1 MTGIIGGGSNAK
13 QKTAVGSLQFQTSQK
28 GGVIPLVYGTTRAA
42 PNLIDYD
49 DFTATPASSGLKG
62 KGGGGGKTGNQQYN
76 YSASVIFGVC
86 QGPVAGFGTVWWNKN
101 TAPLSSLPGL
111 STINLGADG
120 QASDPFWITNHPAK
134 ALGYSGTANF
144 TLDNYQLGMTATL
157 PNFSLEV
164 IGIEASSGI
173 NGFDANP
180 AAIVTDFLT
189 NARYGAGF
197 PAANLD
203 SLGTYSEYCAA
214 AGLFLSPLLDTQQEA
229 QQSLGDIVKISN
241 SAIVWSGALLKILPY
256 GDQPLGATYTVIA
269 LSGTIVAGDTLTL
282 TFTNPAL
289 PGLPITVAYGAS
301 IADQTSYTSAAAG
314 LALQV
319 AGNGTLSGYGIYAS
333 CSVNSLVIVQTQGNG
348 TTVTGS
354 ASGGETISVGATS
367 APYTFTPNTTVLYS
381 LSEDDFIVQEFSVG
395 TNLGVNPGG
404 PALRQGAGPIT
415 GGFTDDPVHIVR
427 STPADANNMI
437 QVECL
442 DRSNSYNTTIV
453 EAFDQA
459 SIDLYGVRRDTS
471 LKANAIVDATYAGP
485 IAAQLL
491 LQRSLY
497 FRNTYTFRLGWKY
510 CLLEPM
516 DLVQITDA
524 RLGAT
529 ALTVRITV
537 VEEDDEGMLSITAED
552 FFGGYST
559 AVVYPKQGASGYV
572 PNYNSAPGDINSPL
586 IFEPPA
592 GLLSGDLEI
601 WIGLSGG
608 PNWGS
613 AQVWISSDGSSYA
626 LAGTV
631 DAPATQGVSTADLP
645 AHASPDTVNTLSVD
659 LADSR
664 GFLSSVSA
672 TDAQNLATLSYLGG
686 ELLAY
691 QTATLTG
698 TSEYNLST
706 LYRGAYD
713 TTIADHPAGAQ
724 FALLNGAIG
733 HFSYPANLIG
743 QTIYLKFVSLNI
755 VGGGIQDLASV
766 AVYTYTI
773 TGAGQ
778 ETVTVVTGTFVNGKP
793 TASLVL
799 QRYVFATTVTFP
811 AGFAGS
817 QGTAGTAATAM
828 ATFEVE
834 KNGVNV
840 GTMVFATSA
849 TTATFAMISATT
861 FNAGDVLTLVAP
873 AVPDA
878 TLANLAWT
886 FMGTTGV

>member
-1 MTGIIGGGSNAK
+1 MISSSR
-13 QKTAVGSLQFQTSQK
+13 SL
-28 GGVIPLVYGTTRAA
+28 
-42 PNLIDYD
+42 
-49 DFTATPASSGLKG
+49 
-62 KGGGGGKTGNQQYN
+62 
-76 YSASVIFGVC
+76 
-86 QGPVAGFGTVWWNKN
+86 
-101 TAPLSSLPGL
+101 
-111 STINLGADG
+111 
-120 QASDPFWITNHPAK
+120 
-134 ALGYSGTANF
+134 
-144 TLDNYQLGMTATL
+144 
-157 PNFSLEV
+157 
-164 IGIEASSGI
+164 
-173 NGFDANP
+173 
-180 AAIVTDFLT
+180 
-189 NARYGAGF
+189 
-197 PAANLD
+197 
-203 SLGTYSEYCAA
+203 
-214 AGLFLSPLLDTQQEA
+214 
-229 QQSLGDIVKISN
+229 
-241 SAIVWSGALLKILPY
+241 
-256 GDQPLGATYTVIA
+256 
-269 LSGTIVAGDTLTL
+269 
-282 TFTNPAL
+282 
-289 PGLPITVAYGAS
+289 
-301 IADQTSYTSAAAG
+301 
-314 LALQV
+314 
-319 AGNGTLSGYGIYAS
+319 
-333 CSVNSLVIVQTQGNG
+333 
-348 TTVTGS
+348 
-354 ASGGETISVGATS
+354 
-367 APYTFTPNTTVLYS
+367 
-381 LSEDDFIVQEFSVG
+381 SVG

-437 QVECL
+437 EVECL

-471 LKANAIVDATYAGP
+471 LKANAIVDATYTGP

-497 FRNTYTFRLGWKY
+497 FRNTYTFQLGWKY

-524 RLGAT
+524 RLGAA
-529 ALTVRITV
+529 ALTVRITA
-537 VEEDDEGMLSITAED
+537 VEEDDEGTLSITAED

-559 AVVYPKQGASGYV
+559 AVLYPKQGAAGYV
-572 PNYNSAPGDINSPL
+572 PNYNSASGGINPPL

-645 AHASPDTVNTLSVD
+645 PHASPDTVNTLSVD
-659 LADSR
+659 LTESR
-664 GFLSSVSA
+664 GFLFSVSA

-698 TSEYNLST
+698 TSKYNLTT
-706 LYRGAYD
+706 LYRGAYG
-713 TTIADHPAGAQ
+713 TTIADHPTGAQ

-733 HFSYPANLIG
+733 HFPYPANLIG
-743 QTIYLKFVSLNI
+743 QTIYLKFVSVNI

-766 AVYTYTI
+766 PAYTYTI

-778 ETVTVVTGTFVNGKP
+778 ANR
-793 TASLVL
+793 LRRH
-799 QRYVFATTVTFP
+799 RYVRQRQADRQPGSAALRLCHDRDFSGRAR
-811 AGFAGS
+811 GS

-828 ATFEVE
+828 ATFEVQ

-840 GTMVFATSA
+840 GTMVFAAAA
-849 TTATFAMISATT
+849 TTATFTMASATT

-886 FMGTTGV
+886 FMGTTGA

>member
-13 QKTAVGSLQFQTSQK
+13 QKTAIGSLQFQTSQK
-28 GGVIPLVYGTTRAA
+28 GGVIPLVYGTTRTA

-49 DFTATPASSGLKG
+49 DFTATPASSGIKG
-62 KGGGGGKTGNQQYN
+62 KGGGGGKTGSQQYN
-76 YSASVIFGVC
+76 YSASVILGVC

-101 TAPLSSLPGL
+101 TAQLAALPGL
-111 STINLGADG
+111 SSINYGADG
-120 QASDPFWITNHPAK
+120 QPADPFWVTNHPAK

-144 TLDNYQLGMTATL
+144 TLDNYRLGMTATL
-157 PNFSLEV
+157 PNFSIEV
-164 IGIEASSGI
+164 IGIESTSGY

-189 NARYGAGF
+189 NPRYGAGF
-197 PAANLD
+197 PPANLD
-203 SLGTYSEYCAA
+203 GLSSYSEYCAA

-229 QQSLGDIVKISN
+229 QQSLGDIVKITN

-256 GDQPLGATYTVIA
+256 GDQPLSVTYTAIG
-269 LSGTIVAGDTLTL
+269 LSGTIVVGDTLSL
-282 TFTNPAL
+282 TFANPAL
-289 PGLPITVAYGAS
+289 AGSPVTVTYPCS
-301 IADQTSYTSAAAG
+301 IADESCYTSAAAG
-314 LALQV
+314 LAQQV
-319 AGNGTLSGYGIYAS
+319 AGDSALNNFGVYAS
-333 CSVNSLVIVQTQGNG
+333 CSVNALVIVQTQGG
-348 TTVTGS
+348 TTIFGS
-354 ASGGETISVGATS
+354 ASGAEIITIEPTSV
-367 APYTFTPNTTVLYS
+367 PYTFTPNTTVVYS
-381 LSEDDFIVQEFSVG
+381 LGEDDFIVQESSVG

-437 QVECL
+437 EVECL

-471 LKANAIVDATYAGP
+471 LKAGAIVDATYAGP

-497 FRNTYTFRLGWKY
+497 FRNTFTFQLGWKY

-516 DLVQITDA
+516 DLVQISDV
-524 RLGAT
+524 RLGAN
-529 ALTVRITV
+529 ALTVRVTA
-537 VEEDDEGMLSITAED
+537 VEEDDEGTLSITAED
-552 FFGGYST
+552 FSGGYST
-559 AVVYPKQGASGYV
+559 ALIYPKQGAAGYV
-572 PNYNSAPGDINSPL
+572 PNYNAGPGNTNPPL
-586 IFEPPA
+586 IFEPPP

-601 WIGLSGG
+601 WVGLSGG
-608 PNWGS
+608 TNWGS

-631 DAPATQGVSTADLP
+631 DAPATQGISTADLP
-645 AHASPDTVNTLSVD
+645 PHSSPDTVNMLSVD
-659 LADSR
+659 LTESR
-664 GFLSSVSA
+664 GSLFSVSA

-686 ELLAY
+686 ELLSY
-691 QTATLTG
+691 QTATLT
-698 TSEYNLST
+698 SASKYNLTT
-706 LYRGAYD
+706 LYRGAYS
-713 TTIADHPAGAQ
+713 TSIADHTSGTQ

-733 HFSYPANLIG
+733 HFPYPANLVG

-766 AVYTYTI
+766 PAYTYTI

-778 ETVTVVTGTFVNGKP
+778 AMTTVVTGTFVNGKP

-799 QRYVFATTVTFP
+799 QRYVFATAVVFP
-811 AGFAGS
+811 AGLTGS
-817 QGTAGTAATAM
+817 QGTAATAATA
-828 ATFEVE
+828 ATSFQVE

-840 GTMVFATSA
+840 GAMAFAAAA
-849 TTATFAMISATT
+849 TTATFTMVSATT
-861 FNAGDVLTLVAP
+861 FSAGDVLTLVAP

-886 FMGTTGV
+886 FVGSMGA

>member
-1 MTGIIGGGSNAK
+1 MTGILGGGSNAK

-42 PNLIDYD
+42 PNLVDYD

-62 KGGGGGKTGNQQYN
+62 KGGSGGKTGNQQYN
-76 YSASVIFGVC
+76 YSASVILGVC
-86 QGPVAGFGTVWWNKN
+86 QGPVLGFGTVWWDKN
-101 TAPLSSLPGL
+101 TAPLSGLPGL

-120 QASDPFWITNHPAK
+120 QASDPFWVTNHPAK

-157 PNFSLEV
+157 PNFSVEV

-189 NARYGAGF
+189 NGRYGAGF

-203 SLGTYSEYCAA
+203 GLGAYSEYCAA

-229 QQSLGDIVKISN
+229 QQSLSDIVKISN

-256 GDQPLGATYTVIA
+256 GDQPLSATYTVVA
-269 LSGTIVAGDTLTL
+269 LAGAIVAGDTLTL
-282 TFTNPAL
+282 TFTNAAL
-289 PGLPITVAYGAS
+289 PELPITVAYSAS
-301 IADQTSYTSAAAG
+301 LADQTSYTSAAAG
-314 LALQV
+314 LAQQV

-333 CSVNSLVIVQTQGNG
+333 SSINSLVIVQAQGSG
-348 TTVTGS
+348 TTVTGG
-354 ASGGETISVGATS
+354 ASGAETISVGMTS

-381 LSEDDFIVQEFSVG
+381 LGEDDFIVQVSGVG

-437 QVECL
+437 EVECL

-471 LKANAIVDATYAGP
+471 LKANAIVDATYTGP

-497 FRNTYTFRLGWKY
+497 FRNTYTFQLGWKY

-524 RLGAT
+524 RLGTT
-529 ALTVRITV
+529 ALTVRITGV
-537 VEEDDEGMLSITAED
+537 QEDDEGTLSITAED
-552 FFGGYST
+552 FLGGYST

-608 PNWGS
+608 SNWGS

-659 LADSR
+659 LAASR

-706 LYRGAYD
+706 LYRGAYK
-713 TTIADHPAGAQ
+713 TTIADHPTGAQ

-733 HFSYPANLIG
+733 HFPYPANLIG
-743 QTIYLKFVSLNI
+743 QTVYLKFVSMNI
-755 VGGGIQDLASV
+755 VGGGIQNLASV
-766 AVYTYTI
+766 AAYTYAI

-778 ETVTVVTGTFVNGKP
+778 GTVTVVTGTFVNGKP
-793 TASLVL
+793 TANLVL

-811 AGFAGS
+811 AGLGGS

-828 ATFEVE
+828 TTFAVQ
-834 KNGVNV
+834 KNSVNV
-840 GTMVFATSA
+840 GTMVFTAAATA
-849 TTATFAMISATT
+849 ATFTMTSVTT

-873 AVPDA
+873 AVPDV

-886 FMGTTGV
+886 FMGTMGA

>member
-1 MTGIIGGGSNAK
+1 MTGILGGGSNAK

-28 GGVIPLVYGTTRAA
+28 GGVIPLVYGTTRTA

-76 YSASVIFGVC
+76 YSASVILGVC
-86 QGPVAGFGTVWWNKN
+86 QGPVVGFGAVWWDKN
-101 TAPLSSLPGL
+101 TALLSGLPGL
-111 STINLGADG
+111 STVNLGADG
-120 QASDPFWITNHPAK
+120 QPPDPFWITNHSAK

-144 TLDNYQLGMTATL
+144 TLDNYQLGMSATL
-157 PNFSLEV
+157 PNFSVEV
-164 IGIEASSGI
+164 MGIGSGSGI
-173 NGFDANP
+173 NEFDVNP

-197 PAANLD
+197 AAANLD
-203 SLGTYSEYCAA
+203 SLSTYSEYCAA

-229 QQSLGDIVKISN
+229 QQSLGDIVKITN

-256 GDQPLGATYTVIA
+256 GDQPLTATYTVIG

-282 TFTNPAL
+282 TFTNPGL
-289 PGLPITVAYGAS
+289 PGLPITVAYSAS
-301 IADQTSYTSAAAG
+301 LADQTSYTSTAAG
-314 LALQV
+314 LAQQV

-333 CSVNSLVIVQTQGNG
+333 CSVNSLVIVQAQGSG

-354 ASGGETISVGATS
+354 ASGAETISVGMTS

-381 LSEDDFIVQEFSVG
+381 LGEDDFIVQESSVG

-415 GGFTDDPVHIVR
+415 GGFTDDPVHIAR

-437 QVECL
+437 EVECL

-497 FRNTYTFRLGWKY
+497 FRNTYTFQLGWKY

-516 DLVQITDA
+516 DLVQITDL
-524 RLGAT
+524 RLGAI
-529 ALTVRITV
+529 ALTVRITA
-537 VEEDDEGMLSITAED
+537 VEEDDEGTLSITAED

-559 AVVYPKQGASGYV
+559 AVVYPKQSASGYV
-572 PNYNSAPGDINSPL
+572 PNYNSAPGNVNLPL

-592 GLLSGDLEI
+592 GLLSADLEI
-601 WIGLSGG
+601 WVGLSGG

-664 GFLSSVSA
+664 GLLSSVSS

-691 QTATLTG
+691 QTAILTG
-698 TSEYNLST
+698 TSEYNLTT
-706 LYRGAYD
+706 LYRGAYG
-713 TTIADHPAGAQ
+713 TTVADHSTGAQ

-733 HFSYPANLIG
+733 HFPYPANLIG
-743 QTIYLKFVSLNI
+743 QTVHLKFVSLNI
-755 VGGGIQDLASV
+755 VGGGIEDLASV
-766 AVYTYTI
+766 PAYTYAI

-778 ETVTVVTGTFVNGKP
+778 PTVTVVTGTFVNGRP
-793 TASLVL
+793 TANLVL

-811 AGFAGS
+811 SGLAGS

-834 KNGVNV
+834 KNGLNV
-840 GTMVFATSA
+840 GTMVFATA
-849 TTATFAMISATT
+849 TTVATFAMTSATT
-861 FNAGDVLTLVAP
+861 FSAGDVLTLMAP
-873 AVPDA
+873 AVPDV
-878 TLANLAWT
+878 TLA
-886 FMGTTGV
+886 MGTMGA

>member
-1 MTGIIGGGSNAK
+1 MTGILGGRSNAK

-76 YSASVIFGVC
+76 YSASVILGVC
-86 QGPVAGFGTVWWNKN
+86 QGPVAGFGTVWWDKN
-101 TAPLSSLPGL
+101 TALLSSLPGL
-111 STINLGADG
+111 STINLGTDG

-157 PNFSLEV
+157 PNFSVEV
-164 IGIEASSGI
+164 IGIEAGSGI

-203 SLGTYSEYCAA
+203 SLGTYSDYCAA

-256 GDQPLGATYTVIA
+256 GDQPLSATYTVIA

-289 PGLPITVAYGAS
+289 PGLPITVAYS
-301 IADQTSYTSAAAG
+301 VSLADQTSYTSAAAG
-314 LALQV
+314 LAQQV

-333 CSVNSLVIVQTQGNG
+333 CSVNSLVIVQAKGSG
-348 TTVTGS
+348 TTVTSS
-354 ASGGETISVGATS
+354 ASGVETISVGMTS
-367 APYTFTPNTTVLYS
+367 APNTFTPNTTVLYS
-381 LSEDDFIVQEFSVG
+381 LGEDDFIVQESSVG

-437 QVECL
+437 EVECL

-453 EAFDQA
+453 ETFDQA

-497 FRNTYTFRLGWKY
+497 FRNTYTFQLGWKY

-529 ALTVRITV
+529 ALTVRITA
-537 VEEDDEGMLSITAED
+537 VEEDDEGTLSITAED

-572 PNYNSAPGDINSPL
+572 PNYNSAPGDINPPL

-601 WIGLSGG
+601 WIGLSGS

-645 AHASPDTVNTLSVD
+645 AHASPDTVDTLSVD

-691 QTATLTG
+691 QMATLTG
-698 TSEYNLST
+698 TSEYNLSI

-713 TTIADHPAGAQ
+713 TTIADHPTGAQ

-733 HFSYPANLIG
+733 HFPYPANLIG
-743 QTIYLKFVSLNI
+743 QTIYLKFVSVNI
-755 VGGGIQDLASV
+755 VGGGIQNLASV
-766 AVYTYTI
+766 AAYTYAI

-778 ETVTVVTGTFVNGKP
+778 GTVTVVTGTFVNGKP
-793 TASLVL
+793 TANLVL
-799 QRYVFATTVTFP
+799 QRYVFAAAVTFP
-811 AGFAGS
+811 AGLAGS
-817 QGTAGTAATAM
+817 QGTAGTGATAM

-840 GTMVFATSA
+840 GTMVFAAAA
-849 TTATFAMISATT
+849 TTATFAMTSPTT
-861 FNAGDVLTLVAP
+861 FSAGDVLTLVAP
-873 AVPDA
+873 AVPDT

-886 FMGTTGV
+886 FMGTMGA